1 MCIYLYARFMILPR
15 STTRKILFLFLLLSN
30 FVSAT
35 NPNLKNI
42 GFENGFTGWIG
53 KTWIY
58 YTSNGG
64 VKTTPTIVT
73 LPYDP
78 SIVLMSDQTAY
89 DLYTNSQLKTIPSGY
104 KYSARLGSYK
114 NGSPNGRDQSLEYT
128 LNVNPSNELLTI
140 KFAVVLEMPKPTQST
155 HTEEQMPRFI
165 ISILDKNGNEIPNFC
180 NKFDENTLTLDN
192 MQQVT
197 LPTTQQI
204 VRWRDWKAISAN
216 LKEKEGQ
223 DVTIKFTTMDCTPGG
238 HFGYAYIV
246 VDSQPLYITTKFCG
260 NNEDATLTA
269 PDGFKSYTWKHNGSI
284 IGSNYECKVPNAKEG
299 EIYSC
304 IFTTEAGC
312 NDSLSTTIK
321 RIQPIADFKFT
332 TTGCT
337 NQTNTVK
344 FTNNSI
350 ADALHPSDASAS
362 LSYQWNF
369 GDGKTSA
376 AADTTYTF
384 STSGMQKV
392 NLKVTSYPSTCTASK
407 DTMIEVF
414 YPPLIGIKGDTTY
427 CPNQVTNLKGYGA
440 DHYKWIQIDG
450 SQTGLQDSLLVG
462 SPGGKVGLIGY
473 SKNDACYTT
482 KYLNISEEPIWNLDV
497 CGDPFFC
504 TGDSTTL
511 VASGEGISYLWNS
524 QNLHSPAIT
533 ISKQGTYEVVAT
545 NKRGCQLSWSDN
557 VKEIPLPSTSFSVDP
572 TVINTKHNQVVCSI
586 TPENDD
592 MTYEWDMG
600 DKTTEKGVLFTHY
613 YSGNSGIG
621 KYDIMLTAINNVYG
635 CRSKA
640 SQSIIMEPFIPNV
653 FTPNGDSMNDYFMP
667 NYDLEVFDRQGILVY
682 KGNKDSEGWDGKY
695 KGIKADPDTYF
706 YILHYIDY
714 TNTQRTAK
722 GFVMLVR

>member
-1 MCIYLYARFMILPR
+1 MILPR